1 MLIVE
6 SDNSLCVKWLGNR
19 HAAPCPFKDL
29 VEDCYIMS
37 SGFKWS
43 IEHVERLA
51 NALQFLKWKGC
62 DLTMHCGFARSTLLC
77 EKVVDG

>member
-1 MLIVE
+1 MLFVE

-19 HAAPCPFKDL
+19 HAAPCPFKAL
-29 VEDCYIMS
+29 VEDCNNLS

-51 NALQFLKWKGC
+51 NEGCKGC
-62 DLTMHCGFARSTLLC
+62 DLTMRCGSARSTLLC